1 MTDLPHRP
9 PAERRPHWTAAGVS
23 VLNGVFGDYLQQRNN
38 GLALRMGFMHDGR
51 PLPLTR
57 ADLLRAQPAA
67 TAKLCILVHGLC
79 CNENTWNWKAPD
91 GGCVTYGSRLQLEL
105 GYTPFYLRYNS
116 GLPIAQNGAALAA
129 LLAELLT
136 AYPLAVDEI
145 VLIGHSMGGLVLRG
159 ACEVASRQNLPWG
172 ERVTRVFYLGTP
184 HEGAPLERLTHAA
197 VVTLKAVPNPITAI
211 IGDAL
216 DLRSRGIKDLRR
228 GDALAPTSERKL
240 QPIAWLASAQHYLI
254 AASLA
259 ENPQHIAS
267 LLLGD
272 ALVPLARKKGG
283 RTDSVAAILP
293 EQNIKV
299 FARMH
304 HMQLARDAAVYEQI
318 RAWCAIN

>member
-9 PAERRPHWTAAGVS
+9 PAERRPHWAAAGVS
-23 VLNGVFGDYLQQRNN
+23 ILNGVFGDYLQQRGN
-38 GLALRMGFMHDGR
+38 GLALPMGFRHDGR
-51 PLPLTR
+51 ELPMIR
-57 ADLLRAQPAA
+57 AELLRAHPAA

-79 CNENTWNWKAPD
+79 CNENSWHWKADD
-91 GGCVTYGSRLQLEL
+91 GSDVTYGSRLQSEL
-105 GYTPFYLRYNS
+105 GYTPFYLRYNT
-116 GLPIAQNGAALAA
+116 GLPIARNGAALAA
-129 LLAELLT
+129 LLTKLLA

-159 ACEVASRQNLPWG
+159 ACEVASRQCLPWI

-184 HEGAPLERLTHAA
+184 HEGAPLERFAHAA
-197 VVTLKAVPNPITAI
+197 AATLKAVPNPVTAV

-228 GDALAPTSERKL
+228 GDALAPASESGP
-240 QPIAWLASAQHYLI
+240 QPIAWLASARHYLI

-259 ENPQHIAS
+259 ENPRHVAS
-267 LLLGD
+267 LLFGD
-272 ALVPLARKKGG
+272 ALVPLPRRKGARA
-283 RTDSVAAILP
+283 DSVAAMPP

-318 RAWCAIN
+318 RAWCASN